1 MTGPVVARGGTHGLR
16 DAVAALLTAE
26 LPNKTRL
33 LRLAWGLDAEHL
45 PDVDMICSG
54 ETADDALDTR
64 GKSWVLVVNPR
75 LVGSPVQ
82 VDLDPAGR
90 PVYQYRYQAKII
102 VWAIGESW
110 DTSKA
115 ARDNLCT
122 ATRLALM
129 EYPTL
134 TTEGGDTGYLLHVP
148 TIVEEYGEPYRPN
161 KRSGAGSP
169 RVWSPGMLSYEINME
184 EGTADGSTR
193 PPLGTAQTTTVTTGA
208 VGPGQPLP

>member
-1 MTGPVVARGGTHGLR
+1 VTGPVVARGGARGLR
-16 DAVAALLTAE
+16 DAVTALLVAE

-33 LRLAWGLDAEHL
+33 LRLAWGLDEEQL
-45 PDVDMICSG
+45 PDVGMVVSG
-54 ETADDALDTR
+54 ETADDALDSR
-64 GKSWVLVVNPR
+64 GDSWVLVLNPR
-75 LVGSPVQ
+75 LVGSPVR
-82 VDLDPAGR
+82 VDLDEAGR

-102 VWAIGESW
+102 VWAKGDDWEA
-110 DTSKA
+110 SKA

-122 ATRLALM
+122 ATRLTLM

-134 TTEGGDTGYLLHVP
+134 TTEGGDTGYLLHEV

-161 KRSGAGSP
+161 KRSGAGSH

-193 PPLGTAQTTTVTTGA
+193 PPLGTAQTTQVTTGA